1 MNSYFIGINLKDK
14 LEMDKIELQV
24 ENTVK
29 KIVKKLK
36 ETHEKFTDTDFGP
49 TEADPD
55 GAISFYG
62 IPPKKGDGKPEP
74 AGTKYPDPGTLMW
87 ERPRYEDTQFTGA
100 VNGTDEAKDHKDEN
114 NEDADDDDDDDENED
129 YDDDDEQFSGMDED
143 AMVRVI

>member
-14 LEMDKIELQV
+14 LEMDKIEIQV

-100 VNGTDEAKDHKDEN
+100 VNGADETKEYKDEN
-114 NEDADDDDDDDENED
+114 SEDDDDENENED
-129 YDDDDEQFSGMDED
+129 YYDDDEQFSGMDED